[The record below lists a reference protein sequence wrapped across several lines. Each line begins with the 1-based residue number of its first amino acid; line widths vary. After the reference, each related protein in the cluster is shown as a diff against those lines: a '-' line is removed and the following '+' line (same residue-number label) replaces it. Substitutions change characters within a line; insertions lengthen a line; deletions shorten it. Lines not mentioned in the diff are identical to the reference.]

1 MNTKTS
7 RWYEFPCQIIQQG
20 LKAPKVAIFSAD
32 AYDIAE
38 LSTVSRVSEE
48 QEGYQRIV
56 NKRRAFA
63 LTKYVDIPQSV
74 IPTSIVLAVEDN
86 KDYVK
91 IEKIEPIP
99 NTENQWIAV
108 LKLRIFE
115 NRKPCLIIDGQHR
128 LEGIINSTHNSYP
141 IPITLLLNADIVT
154 QMLHFIIINN
164 KATRIPTSHINELM
178 GSISKLSKGEEAK
191 LQILLGQLGIKSISD
206 ETFVAELNTENK
218 IFANILDF
226 PSNIVQLV
234 SSASLKG
241 LIKTSRSSGFLS
253 YIEDDDYKQLIAF
266 NMLWQGIKNKFLD
279 RLEFEK
285 SLGEKFSSKKI
296 KKTELNK
303 NKKLFHSGAISVLG
317 KIVDRELSSV
327 SYRKEWNDNIE
338 KIPEIVEK
346 KILATLP
353 KNFWKDVIVDNTSK
367 RKKELEQYIDDN
379 LI

>member
-279 RLEFEK
+279 RWEFEK